1 MPSHTVSSALVKLFY
16 TDGAPWCWSVWKDI
30 TGIHNGLFPLDDA
43 LLPKGF
49 TRQDVIDVESYFSRY
64 NAQSS
69 EDAKIRYAAG
79 NKGDNIPGRKK
90 WRDWVNAMWKEW
102 RIHGKIMDVLTT
114 GNLHPS
120 MIMANDKLGS
130 WPQGETYIPL
140 IVDAVAQNL
149 FGVESFDPSG
159 RLAGQYR
166 LITQQLIQ
174 RTWINIH
181 KQTKRS
187 QTRLLAL
194 EDAATRAFNS
204 KHSFSCCLVVF

>member
-1 MPSHTVSSALVKLFY
+1 MPSHTVNSALVKLFY
-16 TDGAPWCWSVWKDI
+16 TNGAPWSWTNWKDI

-49 TRQDVIDVESYFSRY
+49 TRQDVVEIQSYFNLY
-64 NAQSS
+64 NAQPS
-69 EDAKIRYAAG
+69 EDAKVRFAAR

-90 WRDWVNAMWKEW
+90 WRDWVNIRWKEW
-102 RIHGKIMDVLTT
+102 RIHGRITDVLTT

-120 MIMANDKLGS
+120 MIMANDSS
-130 WPQGETYIPL
+130 WPLGETYIPL
-140 IVDAVAQNL
+140 IVDAVAQDL
-149 FGVESFDPSG
+149 FGVESFDSSG

-174 RTWINIH
+174 RTWINIG

-187 QTRLLAL
+187 QKRLLVL
-194 EDAATRAFNS
+194 EDAATRAFNG
-204 KHSFSCCLVVF
+204 KHSFSFWLLVF